1 MNPDPEGQSLLSKI
15 ALILTLTLLN
25 AYFASAEL
33 AFVSINRSKI
43 EKLAKD
49 GDKKSQKVLRLLE
62 NPDDLLATI

>member
-33 AFVSINRSKI
+33 AFVSINRSKL

-49 GDKKSQKVLRLLE
+49 VDKK
-62 NPDDLLATI
+62 